1 MRKLISKSAYQK
13 ARQCPKIAW
22 MATHMPEKASD
33 AYLNKSL
40 LGSGNEVGDLAMGMF
55 GDFIEVEQTFDFT
68 KMAGQTEALLR
79 SELERASSG
88 VETSSVCEATFVD
101 DEGCMCMA
109 DIVRLRH
116 DGKLVVTEVK
126 SSTKVKP
133 EHVQDA
139 AFQAWVI
146 ERCGWK
152 VDKVRVMCVDS
163 SYVRHGE
170 LNLERYFKVEDVT
183 EAVRE
188 AMPGIEGAV
197 RAMREAAERDAEPDV
212 AIGKMCNSPYPCVYQ
227 DWCWRHVPEKS
238 VFDLAGVGR
247 TRGIPYWEKGIRT
260 YADAQGKLKANGF
273 RDAQIRCEVEGVDEV
288 ADIEG
293 LRGFLRK
300 ISWPVAHLDFETAQM
315 AVPLWDGTK
324 PYQQMTTQ
332 YSIHIQREPGGEL
345 EHREFLAP
353 EEGDPRRALAEALA
367 RDVPEGACVT
377 AYNASFEKG
386 RLAELAE
393 AVPELAG
400 RMLGIRESIVDIM
413 EPFQKGWLYR
423 KEMGSSWSIKS
434 VLPAFCPDDPEL
446 DYHAL
451 DGVHNGS
458 EASATF
464 LNLALMESEARARMR
479 ESLLRYCELDTLA
492 MAKVLDAIIMAAGLG
507 HAS

>member
-22 MATHMPEKASD
+22 MAEHMPEKASD
-33 AYLNKSL
+33 KYLNKPL
-40 LGSGNEVGDLAMGMF
+40 LGSGNEVGDLAMRMF
-55 GDFIEVEQTFDFT
+55 GGYVEVEQTFDFP
-68 KMAGQTEALLR
+68 KMAEQTDALLKNELKHAR
-79 SELERASSG
+79 SKKR
-88 VETSSVCEATFVD
+88 TSSVCEATFVD
-101 DEGCMCMA
+101 GEGCMCMA
-109 DIVRLRH
+109 DIVRPRR
-116 DGKLVVTEVK
+116 DGKLTVTEVK

-146 ERCGWK
+146 ERCGWN

-163 SYVRHGE
+163 SYVRQGD
-170 LNLERYFKVEDVT
+170 LDLKRYFRIEDVT
-183 EAVRE
+183 EAVRA

-197 RAMREAAERDAEPDV
+197 KAMREAAEPDAEPEV

-238 VFDLAGVGR
+238 VFDLAGIGR
-247 TRGIPYWEKGIRT
+247 TRGIPYWQKGIRT

-273 RDAQIRCEVEGVDEV
+273 RDAQIRCEVEGIDEV
-288 ADIEG
+288 ADIER
-293 LRGFLRK
+293 LRAFLKK

-332 YSIHIQREPGGEL
+332 YSIHIQREPGGVL

-353 EEGDPRRALAEALA
+353 EEGDPRRTLAEALA

-393 AVPELAG
+393 AVPGLSG
-400 RMLGIRESIVDIM
+400 RMLGIRDSIVDIM

-423 KEMGSSWSIKS
+423 KAMGSSWSIKS
-434 VLPAFCPDDPEL
+434 VLPAFCPDDPDL

-464 LNLALMESEARARMR
+464 LNLALMGPEERARMR
-479 ESLLRYCELDTLA
+479 ECLLRYCELDTLA
-492 MAKVLDAIIMAAGLG
+492 MVKVLDAVVEAARREP
-507 HAS
+507 